1 MENFDEAFAQYLSAH
16 RVARE
21 DLEVDES
28 VFDEWSKD
36 ILFEFIDVAAPGILM
51 QIKKDARV
59 GLRRERQ
66 QRKRFEARLW
76 DHWRKP
82 LDLLEMM
89 VDLAQEIGRQFAME
103 FSQEPG
109 NLNLPTFRAL
119 SAIHARACQITRAI
133 LALLRAG
140 FADDAHAR
148 WRSLHELA
156 VAAAF
161 IAGDKDGD
169 VAERYLLHETI
180 QQRKLAYQYKEYQG
194 RAGLDPITQEEID
207 DLDWR
212 RKSLIEKFGKPFGEN
227 YGWAANKLGK
237 PEPSFFDIEKHVK
250 MDHVRP
256 YYKMASDNVHPNA
269 HGTLFKLGLDD
280 RDRSFLLAGASNLGL
295 AEPGIGAA
303 MSLTQAT
310 TSFVTLKSSVRLLVY
325 LRVLDRLHDETGEA
339 FFKADEAA
347 KQIAEDKRQ
356 KATGLIK

>member
-1 MENFDEAFAQYLSAH
+1 MTRRLRSICRRTWS
-16 RVARE
+16 RVE
-21 DLEVDES
+21 TLEVDES
-28 VFDEWSKD
+28 VFDELSKD
-36 ILFEFIDVAAPGILM
+36 VLFEFIDAAAPGMLM

-59 GLRRERQ
+59 GLRRERR
-66 QRKRFEARLW
+66 QRERFEARLW
-76 DHWRKP
+76 GHWRKP
-82 LDLLEMM
+82 LHLLEMM

-109 NLNLPTFRAL
+109 DLNLPTVRAL
-119 SAIHARACQITRAI
+119 SAIHARACQIARAI

-156 VAAAF
+156 VTAAF

-180 QQRKLAYQYKEYQG
+180 QQRKLAYQYKHYQD
-194 RAGLDPITQEEID
+194 RSGLDPITQAEID
-207 DLDWR
+207 DLDR
-212 RKSLIEKFGKPFGEN
+212 QRKSLIETFGKAFGEN
-227 YGWAANKLGK
+227 YGCAAEKLDNPK
-237 PEPSFFDIEKHVK
+237 PSLFDIEEHVK
-250 MDHVRP
+250 MDHIRP

-269 HGTLFKLGLDD
+269 HGALFKLGLDD

-295 AEPGIGAA
+295 AEPGVGVA

-339 FFKADEAA
+339 FIKADEDA

-356 KATGLIK
+356 KATRHIK